1 MADRLYA
8 RLASAV
14 DAHVGSELQ
23 ALSERAKTAS
33 AATTTAPAGAG
44 SESGDYGAEDSS
56 RALFFLP
63 QFDATWRSHCTCMLT
78 LRQVFAPLDAA
89 TATGSAANRGGG
101 GANTSA
107 GVGSGG
113 MATKVAAARIAVE
126 AGCAMCVASGHVE
139 NPLQAVVSGARSTW
153 FLPTTT
159 PRAARKQWIAGA
171 LQPAGKVA
179 VDAGAAAALARG
191 KSLLPAGVLAVAGRF
206 ERGDAVS
213 ILDPEGREIARGLAA
228 YSAADAL
235 RIRGRKSADIESL
248 VGFRGREELVHRD
261 DLVMLVPAA
270 RGKGT

>member
-1 MADRLYA
+1 
-8 RLASAV
+8 
-14 DAHVGSELQ
+14 
-23 ALSERAKTAS
+23 
-33 AATTTAPAGAG
+33 
-44 SESGDYGAEDSS
+44 
-56 RALFFLP
+56 
-63 QFDATWRSHCTCMLT
+63 
-78 LRQVFAPLDAA
+78 
-89 TATGSAANRGGG
+89 
-101 GANTSA
+101 
-107 GVGSGG
+107 
-113 MATKVAAARIAVE
+113 
-126 AGCAMCVASGHVE
+126 MCVASGHVE
-139 NPLQAVVSGARSTW
+139 NPLRAVISGARSTW

-159 PRAARKQWIAGA
+159 PRAARKQWIAGS